1 MQIIVN
7 TVYCGGED
15 DMEREKQD
23 PGILRELRKIAIG
36 TAVLF
41 GCMMAVY
48 AAVGR
53 FSLAVLIGGLLG
65 SVYAVLNLYM
75 LGRGVQK
82 AVNSGDEQM
91 ARAGLRA
98 SYSMR
103 MVGMLVVA
111 VLAFALP
118 FAEGVPCLIALL
130 FPRIT
135 IFVLQMAGKRAGA

>member
-1 MQIIVN
+1 
-7 TVYCGGED
+7 
-15 DMEREKQD
+15 MERERPD

-36 TAVLF
+36 TAVLLA
-41 GCMMAVY
+41 CMLAVY
-48 AAVGR
+48 AAMGR
-53 FSLAVLIGGLLG
+53 FSLAVLIGGLMG
-65 SVYAVLNLYM
+65 SAYAVFNLYM

-135 IFVLQMAGKRAGA
+135 IFVLQMAGKRTGA

>member
-1 MQIIVN
+1 MK
-7 TVYCGGED
+7 D
-15 DMEREKQD
+15 DMEWEKQD

-53 FSLAVLIGGLLG
+53 FSLAVLIGGLMG

-82 AVNSGDEQM
+82 AVNCGDEQM

-98 SYSMR
+98 SYSLR
-103 MVGMLVVA
+103 MVCMLVVA
-111 VLAFALP
+111 VLAFAFP

-135 IFVLQMAGKRAGA
+135 IFVLQLAAKRTGA